1 MTGRVLRTDGGS
13 RGNPGPAAAG
23 FVIENEAG
31 EVLCKGGR
39 FLGKA
44 TNNVAEYEGL
54 IWGLENA
61 QSRGDSLSV
70 IYCDSEL
77 LVRQLSGQYKVKHPN
92 MKPLF
97 ERAKTLITQ
106 LGGVEVHHV
115 RREDNVL
122 ADGMVNEALDV
133 RGTVGDACDPASATQ
148 QESLFGMEG

>member
-23 FVIENEAG
+23 FVIESESG

-39 FLGKA
+39 FLGET

-61 QSRGDSLSV
+61 LARGDVLSAV
-70 IYCDSEL
+70 YCDSQL
-77 LVRQLSGQYKVKHPN
+77 LVRQIGGQYKVKHPN

-97 ERAKTLITQ
+97 KRAKALIAE
-106 LGGVEVHHV
+106 LGGVDVRHV

-122 ADGMVNEALDV
+122 ADGMVNEALDA
-133 RGTVGDACDPASATQ
+133 RATVGDACDPASTSRQ
-148 QESLFGMEG
+148 GSLFEMET

>member
-1 MTGRVLRTDGGS
+1 MTGCVLRTDGGS

-23 FVIENEAG
+23 FVIESDAG
-31 EVLCKGGR
+31 EILCKGGR
-39 FLGKA
+39 FLGEA

-70 IYCDSEL
+70 VYCDSEL
-77 LVRQLSGQYKVKHPN
+77 LVRQISGQYKVKHPN

-97 ERAKTLITQ
+97 ERAKTLIAQ
-106 LGGVEVHHV
+106 LGGVDVHHV

-122 ADGMVNEALDV
+122 ADGMVNEALDA
-133 RGTVGDACDPASATQ
+133 RSTVGDACDPALAPQ
-148 QESLFGMEG
+148 QKSLFGMEG

>member
-23 FVIENEAG
+23 FVIESEAG

-39 FLGKA
+39 FLGET

-61 QSRGDSLSV
+61 LSRGDSLSV
-70 IYCDSEL
+70 VYCDSEL
-77 LVRQLSGQYKVKHPN
+77 LVRQLSGAYKVKHPN
-92 MKPLF
+92 LKPLF
-97 ERAKTLITQ
+97 ERTKTLITQ
-106 LGGVEVHHV
+106 LGGVDVLHV

-133 RGTVGDACDPASATQ
+133 RGIVGDACNPASAPQ
-148 QESLFGMEG
+148 QGSLFGMEG